1 MSEFDYEHQNQDD
14 ENWPEDWENEKSK
27 SQVKRE
33 LQALRELGKQL
44 ISLPKR
50 DLDKLDLPE
59 DIYDA
64 VIKAQSMSKGALKR
78 QTGFIGGLMAEYDHD
93 DIAHKLDLLKQ
104 PHQGQVKQFH
114 QLEEWRDRLLDGD
127 DSVYGELITEF
138 SDFDVQHTRQLVRNA
153 EREAKQNKPPK
164 SARLVF
170 QYLQQLQQNQ

>member
-1 MSEFDYEHQNQDD
+1 MSELDYEHQDD

-33 LQALRELGKQL
+33 LLALRELGKQL

-50 DLDKLDLPE
+50 DLDKLGLPE

-64 VIKAQSMSKGALKR
+64 VLKAQSMSKGALKR
-78 QTGFIGGLMAEYDHD
+78 QTGFIGGLMAEYEHEE
-93 DIAHKLDLLKQ
+93 IARKLELLKQ

-114 QLEEWRDRLLDGD
+114 QLEEWRDRLLEGD
-127 DSVYGELITEF
+127 DSVYGELISEF
-138 SDFDVQHTRQLVRNA
+138 TDFDVQHIRQLVRNA
-153 EREAKQNKPPK
+153 QREAKQNKPPK

>member
-1 MSEFDYEHQNQDD
+1 MSEFDYEHQDG

-33 LQALRELGKQL
+33 LLALRELGKQL

-64 VIKAQSMSKGALKR
+64 VLKAQSMSKGALKR
-78 QTGFIGGLMAEYDHD
+78 QTGFIGGLMAEYEHEE
-93 DIAHKLDLLKQ
+93 IARKLELLKQ

-114 QLEEWRDRLLDGD
+114 QLEEWRDRLLEGD
-127 DSVYGELITEF
+127 DSVYGELISEF
-138 SDFDVQHTRQLVRNA
+138 TDFDVQHIRQLVRNA
-153 EREAKQNKPPK
+153 QREAKQNKPPK